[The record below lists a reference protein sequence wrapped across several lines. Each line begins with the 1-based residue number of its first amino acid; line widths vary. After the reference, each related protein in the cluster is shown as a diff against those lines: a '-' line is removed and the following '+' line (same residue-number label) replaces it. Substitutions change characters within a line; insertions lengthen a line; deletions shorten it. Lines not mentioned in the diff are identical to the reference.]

1 MAASN
6 IFKNVT
12 TTKLIRSDTGTTV
25 NLSSVLSISI
35 TDNTQFLKD
44 GSDND
49 SSASYVERQAD
60 QCRLQV
66 DFRDLNQANS
76 IARLKGDFYFT
87 AVAVKGA
94 SVPMVVYNVAFAQMA
109 TTERWSEFQTYQM
122 SAEGGY
128 YGKVSD
134 VS

>member
-12 TTKLIRSDTGTTV
+12 TTKLIRSDTGATI
-25 NLSSVLSISI
+25 NLSSVLAISI

-49 SSASYVERQAD
+49 SSATYVERQAD

-87 AVAVKGA
+87 AVAVKGS
-94 SVPMVVYNVAFAQMA
+94 SVNMVVYNVAFAQMA
-109 TTERWSEFQTYQM
+109 TTERWSEFQTFQM

-128 YGKVSD
+128 YGKVTD